1 MYREYAKSATEEKKI
16 KKKKKKS
23 RYNQTRIPL
32 ILNPGPHPNTHIM
45 VPCTW
50 VLSILTVSIG

>member
-1 MYREYAKSATEEKKI
+1 MYREYAKSATEEKK
-16 KKKKKKS
+16 S
-23 RYNQTRIPL
+23 RYNQTCIPL

-50 VLSILTVSIG
+50 ALSILTVSIGQI

>member
-16 KKKKKKS
+16 KKKKKS
-23 RYNQTRIPL
+23 RYNPTCIPL
-32 ILNPGPHPNTHIM
+32 ILNPGPHPNSHIM

-50 VLSILTVSIG
+50 ALSILTVSIG